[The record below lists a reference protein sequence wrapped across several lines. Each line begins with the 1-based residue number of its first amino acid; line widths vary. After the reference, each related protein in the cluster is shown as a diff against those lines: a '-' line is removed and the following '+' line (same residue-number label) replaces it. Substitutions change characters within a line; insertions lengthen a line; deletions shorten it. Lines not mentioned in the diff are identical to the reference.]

1 MIRTDNIRS
10 LTDFR
15 TNAKAHLE
23 RLAKTKEHEV
33 LTVNGEAKGV
43 VLSPESYDELVAEAE
58 YARNLK
64 AIRRGMDAVKN
75 GDTIPAEKVFAEVR
89 EVLGLKQEE

>member
-1 MIRTDNIRS
+1 MIRTGNIHS
-10 LTDFR
+10 LTEFR

-23 RLAKTKEHEV
+23 RLAASKEPEV

-43 VLSPESYDELVAEAE
+43 VLSPEAYDELVADAE

-64 AIRRGMDAVKN
+64 AIHRGMDAIKS
-75 GDTIPAEKVFAEVR
+75 GDTIPAETVFEEVR
-89 EVLGLKQEE
+89 KVLDLQQDK

>member
-1 MIRTDNIRS
+1 MIRAHDIRS

-15 TNAKAHLE
+15 NNAKDHLD
-23 RLAKTKEHEV
+23 RLARTNQPEV

-43 VLSPESYDELVAEAE
+43 VLSPAAFDELVADAE

-64 AIRRGMDAVKN
+64 AIRKGLDALKQ
-75 GDTIPAEKVFAEVR
+75 GETIPAERVVAEAKTM
-89 EVLGLKQEE
+89 LGLDEQQ

>member
-1 MIRTDNIRS
+1 VIRTDNIRS

>member
-15 TNAKAHLE
+15 TNAKAHLD

-58 YARNLK
+58 YARNIK

-75 GDTIPAEKVFAEVR
+75 GDTIPAEEVFAELR
-89 EVLGLKQEE
+89 EVLGLKQDG